1 MGTPHAGRWR
11 AGGPAWWLAAAGLGL
26 LLLCPLLLVDVPPV
40 LDYPNHLARI
50 FVLAHPDDPVLAT
63 LYAPRWR
70 VLPNLGIDLVG
81 VALLRVLPVH
91 VAGRIL
97 LGITLL
103 LPVAGVMAYA
113 RAVLGRWSWWS
124 LASGLVAGNGAFL
137 LGMMNYVW
145 SAGAALLATALFVAL
160 RPCRPVAAAAGC
172 ALAGVGV
179 FFCHII
185 GVGFLAV
192 LIGAQEAMRSHRL
205 HRDGQPWRRS
215 TAISLL
221 CVVAALLPAA
231 LLYGASPFGLAQAPP
246 VWTPLAAKP
255 RELLLPFLSYSARVT
270 LLTAA
275 GVAFILGRSLARRRC
290 ELDGGTALAC
300 LALLGIWL
308 AAPFALKGGTFLD
321 ARLTL
326 LPGLLLFAGF
336 APRLAPGE
344 AEPGGARSGEVR
356 TVTAV
361 VLALLLLRVVTMAQ
375 AWAGHG
381 AELAALRR
389 AIAPVRPGERVLAVL
404 ADPERMPDGPGDLV
418 PGLHRTDLHLP
429 ALLTIERRAF
439 WPLLFADPSQQ
450 PIAVRPPYDRLA
462 QRLGE
467 PPDARLLEAPGALA
481 GWRTRWDAVLVL
493 GHGGPVLLRR
503 DPG

>member
-1 MGTPHAGRWR
+1 MTTPHALRWR

-26 LLLCPLLLVDVPPV
+26 LLLFPLLLVDVPPV

-50 FVLAHPDDPVLAT
+50 FVLAHPDDPVLAA

-97 LGITLL
+97 LGVTLL
-103 LPVAGVMAYA
+103 LPVVGVVAHA

-124 LASGLVAGNGAFL
+124 LAAGLVASNGAFL

-145 SAGAALLATALFVAL
+145 SAGAALLAAALFVAL
-160 RPCRPVAAAAGC
+160 RPRHPVAAAAGC
-172 ALAGVGV
+172 ALAGVAV

-205 HRDGQPWRRS
+205 RRDGRPWRRS
-215 TAISLL
+215 AAASLL
-221 CVVAALLPAA
+221 CVGTALLPAV
-231 LLYGASPFGLAQAPP
+231 LLYGVSPFGLAQAPP
-246 VWTPLAAKP
+246 AWTPLAAKP
-255 RELLLPFLSYSARVT
+255 RELLLPFLSYSVRVT
-270 LLTAA
+270 LLSAA

-290 ELDGGTALAC
+290 QLDGGTALAC
-300 LALLGIWL
+300 LALLGLWL

-336 APRLAPGE
+336 APRLAPRE
-344 AEPGGARSGEVR
+344 AR

-361 VLALLLLRVVTMAQ
+361 VLALLLLRVGTMAQ

-389 AIAPVRPGERVLAVL
+389 AIAPVQPGERVLAVL
-404 ADPERMPDGPGDLV
+404 AEPERMPDGPGD
-418 PGLHRTDLHLP
+418 
-429 ALLTIERRAF
+429 
-439 WPLLFADPSQQ
+439 
-450 PIAVRPPYDRLA
+450 
-462 QRLGE
+462 
-467 PPDARLLEAPGALA
+467 
-481 GWRTRWDAVLVL
+481 
-493 GHGGPVLLRR
+493 
-503 DPG
+503 